1 MRLELGKFPVT
12 EVEFGDKTAW
22 TDGKLEIDRAGLTS
36 KILEDPRVL
45 SADFDLARPG
55 DSVSHHADQGRYRAD
70 GQGKRRRLG
79 LSGHLRGDPWI
90 RSAAAGR
97 TSSRGSR

>member
-45 SADFDLARPG
+45 SADFDWPG
-55 DSVSHHADQGRYRAD
+55 RVIRYAS
-70 GQGKRRRLG
+70 L
-79 LSGHLRGDPWI
+79 
-90 RSAAAGR
+90 
-97 TSSRGSR
+97 

>member
-36 KILEDPRVL
+36 KILEDPASCRRISIWPGRV
-45 SADFDLARPG
+45 
-55 DSVSHHADQGRYRAD
+55 
-70 GQGKRRRLG
+70 
-79 LSGHLRGDPWI
+79 I
-90 RSAAAGR
+90 RFA
-97 TSSRGSR
+97 SR